1 MYKTAEGEACQ
12 LLKIIQILT
21 AEKINHR
28 PVRVQQPL
36 GFLRLLNKKAAGHVS
51 AKFLNH
57 TERLIIQYKDTAVC
71 QFIHFF
77 SSAHGAVIACV
88 YPH

>member
-1 MYKTAEGEACQ
+1 MHKTAEGEACQ

-36 GFLRLLNKKAAGHVS
+36 GFLRLLK
-51 AKFLNH
+51 
-57 TERLIIQYKDTAVC
+57 
-71 QFIHFF
+71 
-77 SSAHGAVIACV
+77 
-88 YPH
+88 